1 MLTGQFGDINL
12 RSALL
17 AFAMLIALV
26 FCGFGVCT
34 VDAGDQTVVDGYGVV
49 AHD

>member
-1 MLTGQFGDINL
+1 MQTGQFGDINL
-12 RSALL
+12 RAALL
-17 AFAMLIALV
+17 TFAMLVGLTL
-26 FCGFGVCT
+26 CGFGVYT